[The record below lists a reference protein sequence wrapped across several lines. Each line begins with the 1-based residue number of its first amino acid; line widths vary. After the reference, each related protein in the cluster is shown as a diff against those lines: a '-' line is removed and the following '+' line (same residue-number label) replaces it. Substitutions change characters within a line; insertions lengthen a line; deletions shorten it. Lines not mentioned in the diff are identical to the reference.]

1 MRFRGPNNVG
11 RAVQTDPTLLC
22 HASATTKQKKY
33 WELLAQKFDRFQT
46 LSNNSQ
52 QFPTA
57 VQTDATWNIQ
67 QFGATVHPDDQTQ
80 SFEFRSCW
88 PILLSPFARGFNE
101 QIGIIIQLISNNS
114 SLLKPGYVALDA
126 PTSTLRSISG
136 KTCWTGSTRISTNIS
151 WRRKVSAIN
160 TCITRLTIH
169 LAGINVAITESSCVS
184 SLTCAAHIH
193 EFAVSVDFV
202 TFFWGHALTTVVA
215 GAHVN
220 RGTPGCTRSFIVSGN
235 EWKIKLKQWKNVII
249 FSSIN

>member
-1 MRFRGPNNVG
+1 MHRGRDTTYMSLERDHVECACLVPAMLEELCKRIQHCCATLRRSRNKTNVG
-11 RAVQTDPTLLC
+11 SCWLK
-22 HASATTKQKKY
+22 S
-33 WELLAQKFDRFQT
+33 FDRFQT
-46 LSNNSQ
+46 LGNTFQ
-52 QFPTA
+52 QFPAA
-57 VQTDATWNIQ
+57 VQTDATCNIQ
-67 QFGATVHPDDQTQ
+67 QFG
-80 SFEFRSCW
+80 SCW
-88 PILLSPFARGFNE
+88 PILLRSFARSFNE

-114 SLLKPGYVALDA
+114 TLLKPDYVALDA

-136 KTCWTGSTRISTNIS
+136 KTCWTRSTRVSTNIS

-160 TCITRLTIH
+160 SCITRLTIH
-169 LAGINVAITESSCVS
+169 LAGINVTITESSCVS

-235 EWKIKLKQWKNVII
+235 E
-249 FSSIN
+249 